1 MTDHRGRGGRRG
13 GADGRSLAPP
23 PDTVTLAG
31 RRPALEAIAAGRAA
45 RLVVAEEAH
54 GRIVETIRDAA
65 RRVGIPIE
73 SATTRELDA
82 MRLGEHQGVV
92 AFARLP
98 PTLDDRAVA
107 RRPFRADAL
116 VVVLDGV
123 TDPQNLGACA
133 RAAEAAGADLL
144 VTRVHRAAALTAAAV
159 RASAGALLHLEV
171 ARVTNLSRAI
181 DLLKD
186 RRFTVVGLDAAGT
199 ATIHD
204 EPPRRP
210 LALVVG
216 SEGAGMSRL
225 VRESCDLLVRIP
237 MLGRVGSLNAA
248 SALAV
253 ALFGYAGRAAAEG
266 DE

>member
-1 MTDHRGRGGRRG
+1 
-13 GADGRSLAPP
+13 
-23 PDTVTLAG
+23 VAG
-31 RRPALEAIAAGRAA
+31 RRPALEAIAAGRAV
-45 RLVVAEEAH
+45 RLVVADEAH
-54 GRIVETIRDAA
+54 GRIIETIRDAGQ
-65 RRVGIPIE
+65 RDGIPIG
-73 SATTRELDA
+73 SATNHELDEL
-82 MRLGEHQGVV
+82 RLGEHQGVV

-98 PTLDDRAVA
+98 PTLDGGALA
-107 RRPFRADAL
+107 RRPFGAGAL

-159 RASAGALLHLEV
+159 KASAGTLLHLEV

-186 RRFTVVGLDAAGT
+186 RRFTIVGLDADGN

-216 SEGAGMSRL
+216 SEGAGISRL
-225 VRESCDLLVRIP
+225 VRESCDLLLRIP
-237 MLGRVGSLNAA
+237 MSGRIGSLNAA

-253 ALFGYAGRAAAEG
+253 ALFAYASRSAVEG
-266 DE
+266 QE